1 MSEWRRLNVIL
12 NKLVITVP
20 TFGIIWKL
28 NDSNKNSVNSAAIKD
43 QININITNYDRLIPY
58 YEICNLITNKNW
70 ILERDPFEGPYAYN
84 DKLWISFDDKI
95 AASRKSKYV
104 KEYPLSGIMIDV
116 SFDDFRGLCGEK
128 YPILSAINEV
138 LYPKI
143 AIQKPNILLIVIIIA
158 AVLIVLILI
167 LAIVVTILMQK
178 KNRRNAVKENQDFSE
193 PKYAETDYDMDYV
206 YSHINNEMYS
216 DVIATPEQR
225 YHNFEKPDLKFRDGT
240 DGYMEMQK
248 L

>member
-20 TFGIIWKL
+20 TFGVIWTL
-28 NDSNKNSVNSAAIKD
+28 NDSNENSINSAAIKD
-43 QININITNYDRLIPY
+43 QININITSYDRLIPY
-58 YEICNLITNKNW
+58 YEICNLIKNKNW
-70 ILERDPFEGPYAYN
+70 ILERDTFEGPYAYK
-84 DKLWISFDDKI
+84 DKLWMSFDDKI
-95 AASRKSKYV
+95 SASRKSKYV

-143 AIQKPNILLIVIIIA
+143 AIEKSDILLTVIIIA
-158 AVLIVLILI
+158 VVLIVLIII

-178 KNRRNAVKENQDFSE
+178 KNRRNAVKINEDFTE
-193 PKYAETDYDMDYV
+193 PKYDETDYDMDYV
-206 YSHINNEMYS
+206 YSNINNEMYS
-216 DVIATPEQR
+216 DVIVTPGQR
-225 YHNFEKPDLKFRDGT
+225 YHNFEKQDFKLRDGT

-248 L
+248 V